1 MSTLKNK
8 IKDVKKEVS
17 KSLAETGKNIKD
29 QKDQIKKKVKAT
41 AKKVVNK
48 IG

>member
-8 IKDVKKEVS
+8 IKGVKKEVS
-17 KSLAETGKNIKD
+17 KSLADAGKNIKD

-41 AKKVVNK
+41 ANKVVNK